1 VRQNVAGIK
10 DAGKPVDEARSRLD
24 KSSPARLARP
34 TRSAPSSL
42 NQTKGGGVTV
52 PGAPAEP
59 TSASGVE
66 AAAKNDGS
74 ASAFGAEKDAP
85 AQILGLAVN
94 QPAGPDAPAPQDV
107 TVCSGV
113 SLGNRLV
120 VTFAQVPSPRI
131 SVPQFK
137 VTLPDG
143 QQSSADL
150 RVVDQYSG
158 LSLLECPKADLEGLA
173 CCDTP
178 SKVGDTVYTAA
189 ASGIEPPV
197 VSRGIVSGLERALT
211 GTGLPPLL
219 LCDLRTTETSSG
231 APLVNESGELVGVII
246 AAGASNQ
253 MANWAYAVPVQYVNR
268 LVKAHKPDDLV
279 VLERRRPT
287 VGLTMR
293 QGDKEGTVEVEH
305 VTPQGPAE
313 QAGIK
318 KGDRILEAE
327 GRKIRSAYQ
336 AVDLILSRQPGDE
349 VEFLVEQ
356 NGAEK
361 DVRVQLGGAPE
372 PAAMPSGGGQNFR
385 YGQVRVSKLAE
396 NTFEVQAGAGVQQ
409 QAAAA
414 APPAAVPAN
423 RPAGAAD
430 LQDVKVLREQ
440 LFRCEQSIATLQAEL
455 SSRERKLVENEQQLK
470 SLRREVTELRRKAA
484 EPAKPASESK

>member
-1 VRQNVAGIK
+1 L
-10 DAGKPVDEARSRLD
+10 P
-24 KSSPARLARP
+24 
-34 TRSAPSSL
+34 
-42 NQTKGGGVTV
+42 
-52 PGAPAEP
+52 
-59 TSASGVE
+59 
-66 AAAKNDGS
+66 
-74 ASAFGAEKDAP
+74 
-85 AQILGLAVN
+85 VN
-94 QPAGPDAPAPQDV
+94 QPVSQSVAAPQDV

-120 VTFAQVPSPRI
+120 VTFAQVPSPRV

-143 QQSSADL
+143 QQSSAEV

-158 LSLLECPKADLEGLA
+158 LSLLECPNGDLPGLD
-173 CCDTP
+173 CCETP

-231 APLVNESGELVGVII
+231 APLVNESGELVGGII

-253 MANWAYAVPVQYVNR
+253 MANRAYAVPAQYVNR
-268 LVKAHKPDDLV
+268 LINAHKSDDLV

-293 QGDKEGTVEVEH
+293 QGDKDGTVEVEH
-305 VTPQGPAE
+305 VTPKGPAE
-313 QAGIK
+313 QAGIR

-336 AVDLILSRQPGDE
+336 AVDLILSRQPGDK

-361 DVRVQLGGAPE
+361 DVKVQLGGAPE
-372 PAAMPSGGGQNFR
+372 PAAMPTVATQNFR
-385 YGQVRVSKLAE
+385 YGQVRMSKLAE
-396 NTFEVQAGAGVQQ
+396 NTFEVQSGPGVQQ

-414 APPAAVPAN
+414 APSAVAAAN
-423 RPAGAAD
+423 RAAGTAQKD
-430 LQDVKVLREQ
+430 DVKVLREQ
-440 LFRCEQSIATLQAEL
+440 LMRCEQSIATLQAEL
-455 SSRERKLVENEQQLK
+455 STRERKLVENDQQLK
-470 SLRREVTELRRKAA
+470 SLRREVTELRRKVA